1 VYDGLAAQNRLRNDP
16 DECLAGQ
23 ADGPQA
29 MENGMKIELENPTL
43 TLARDGLIALRD
55 AQGTRVAC
63 LTGAL
68 WITED
73 QGRYDIILEA
83 GESVT
88 LRRRGLTLVMALQP
102 ASLQLSER
110 RVAPV
115 QRLATRLSRWLPAT
129 ARQALG

>member
-1 VYDGLAAQNRLRNDP
+1 MN
-16 DECLAGQ
+16 
-23 ADGPQA
+23 
-29 MENGMKIELENPTL
+29 IELANSTL

-55 AQGTRVAC
+55 APGTHVAC

-73 QGRYDIILEA
+73 HGRYDIILEA

-102 ASLQLSER
+102 ASLRLSER
-110 RVAPV
+110 RDAPV
-115 QRLATRLSRWLPAT
+115 QRLATWLSRWLPVT
-129 ARQALG
+129 VRPALG

>member
-1 VYDGLAAQNRLRNDP
+1 
-16 DECLAGQ
+16 
-23 ADGPQA
+23 
-29 MENGMKIELENPTL
+29 MENGMNIELANSTL
-43 TLARDGLIALRD
+43 TLARDGLVALRD
-55 AQGTRVAC
+55 AQGAHVAC

-73 QGRYDIILEA
+73 HEHGDIILEA

-102 ASLQLSER
+102 ASLRLSER

-129 ARQALG
+129 ARLALG